1 MAEVETLPASPR
13 EAAGKGSARQARR
26 DGQVPA
32 VIYGNKEEPITLTL
46 ERRLLVRELTN
57 PQFFIQLIDI
67 EIDGTKHRVLP
78 RDVQF
83 HPVSDAPMHV
93 DFLRFDPKRKI
104 AANVPVVFEGEEDS
118 PGLKQGGVLN
128 VVRYEVEVFCTADN
142 IPPELILQLAGLEVG
157 DSVHASSVTL
167 PDGVEFV
174 ISDRDFTIATIAAP
188 TIMVEETAEDEE
200 GEEGEG
206 GTEGADDEDGGGD
219 SGDDAEG
226 SGDGGEDD

>member
-1 MAEVETLPASPR
+1 MAEVETIPASPR

-46 ERRLLVRELTN
+46 ERRLLNRELSN
-57 PQFFIQLIDI
+57 PQFFIQLVDI
-67 EIDGTKHRVLP
+67 EISGTKHRVLP

-104 AANVPVVFEGEEDS
+104 SANVPVSFEGENDS

-128 VVRYEVEVFCTADN
+128 VVRYEVEVISTADS
-142 IPPELILQLAGLEVG
+142 IPPVLVLQLDGLEVG
-157 DSVHASSVTL
+157 DSVHASSVSL
-167 PDGVEFV
+167 PEGVEFV

-188 TIMVEETAEDEE
+188 TVMVEETPEDGDDGEGAE
-200 GEEGEG
+200 GEET
-206 GTEGADDEDGGGD
+206 TETSSDETD
-219 SGDDAEG
+219 SSDA
-226 SGDGGEDD
+226 GGENDDK